1 MSAQRNE
8 SKVKGAE
15 CCTAGGARGI
25 GAIVSL
31 NY

>member
-8 SKVKGAE
+8 SKVEGAE
-15 CCTAGGARGI
+15 CCTAGGASI
-25 GAIVSL
+25 GTIVSL